1 MFIDVQNQVWSSA
14 ALTATALS
22 TYSIDGNCVPYTTG
36 TSNGAKND
44 IGTGEPMAFVVTVGV
59 AADYTSSNE
68 TYEFDIVTATD
79 AALATSLTTLAQYVL
94 SYSLLTAGAVIILPV
109 PAGAVVQRYIG
120 LKAILGGT
128 TPTITVSA
136 FLEPLS
142 MIQKQA
148 YYTSAI
154 VVN

>member
-1 MFIDVQNQVWSSA
+1 MFIDVQNQVWSST

-22 TYSIDGNCVPYTTG
+22 TYSIDTNCVPYTTG

-44 IGTGEPMAFVVTVGV
+44 IGTGEPMAFVVSVGV
-59 AADYTSSNE
+59 AADHTTGDE

-79 AALATSLTTLAQYVL
+79 AALSTSLTTLAKYIL
-94 SYSLLTAGAVIILPV
+94 DYTLLTAGAIIILPV

-120 LKAILGGT
+120 LKYIGGGT

-136 FLEPLS
+136 ELQPLS

>member
-22 TYSIDGNCVPYTTG
+22 TYSIDCNCVPYTTG
-36 TSNGAKND
+36 TSGGAKND
-44 IGTGEPMAFVVTVGV
+44 VGTGEPMAFVLTVGV
-59 AADYTSSNE
+59 AADHTTGDE
-68 TYEFDIVTATD
+68 TYEFDVVTATD
-79 AALATSLTTLAQYVL
+79 AALTGTLTTLAAYVL
-94 SYSLLTAGAVIILPV
+94 SYSLLTAGAIIILPI
-109 PAGAVVQRYIG
+109 PAGAVVQRYLG
-120 LKAILGGT
+120 LKAILAGT

-136 FLEPLS
+136 ELQPLS

-154 VVN
+154 VVA

>member
-22 TYSIDGNCVPYTTG
+22 TYSIDCNAVPYTTG

-44 IGTGEPMAFVVTVGV
+44 IGTGEPMAFVMTVPV
-59 AADYTSSNE
+59 AADFTTGDE
-68 TYEFDIVTATD
+68 TYKFDIVTATD
-79 AALATSLTTLAQYVL
+79 AALATSLTTIA
-94 SYSLLTAGAVIILPV
+94 SYTLLTTLLTAGAVIIMPV

-120 LKAILGGT
+120 LKATLAGT
-128 TPTITVSA
+128 TPSVTVSA

>member
-1 MFIDVQNQVWSSA
+1 MFIDVQNQVWSST

-36 TSNGAKND
+36 TANGAKND
-44 IGTGEPMAFVVTVGV
+44 IGTGEPMAFVMTVGV
-59 AADYTSSNE
+59 AADFTTGDE
-68 TYEFDIVTATD
+68 TYKFDIVTATD
-79 AALATSLTTLAQYVL
+79 AALATSLTTIA
-94 SYSLLTAGAVIILPV
+94 SYTLLTTLLTAGAVIIMPV

-120 LKAILGGT
+120 LKATLAGT
-128 TPTITVSA
+128 TPTVTVSA